1 MDMKLSFVTDNFRLM
16 YVGIAT
22 FMWIV
27 SLILSVEY
35 MKHYERKGRFFFF
48 TLFTYA
54 ATVGVFL
61 SGDLYT
67 MFIFFEAMSLASYVW
82 VAFDEKKDS
91 LRAAGTYLAVSV
103 IGGLVMLMGL
113 FILYD
118 VAMGV
123 FRVPGH
129 ALDITQ
135 IPNLYDT
142 ARMLNDGTD
151 RKIWAAGICML
162 VGFGAKAGAF
172 PLHIW
177 LPKAHPVAPAP
188 ASALLS
194 GMLTKTGIL
203 GILML
208 SAYVFDPVYPYDA
221 PWASLIL
228 IIGVITMAL
237 GAILA
242 VFSVNIKRILACS
255 SVSQMGFIL
264 TGIGAAYL
272 GPDHL
277 ALSGSLLHMVGHSL
291 FKLIL
296 FSVAGVIFMN
306 THKLDLN
313 EIRGFGRNKPLLN
326 AIFLSGALGIAGIPG
341 FNGYISK
348 TLIHEGIVELQKYL
362 AYLEGGGVIPFIT
375 KDMAGVIEWI
385 FLISGGCTLA
395 YMLKIY
401 ICVFIEKNTDI
412 EVQAGFGERRPYM
425 NTATAA
431 ALCLSALIPPALGF
445 TSQYSLN
452 RIVEMCAKP
461 LNIRTSSEYILE
473 NYFTLECLKGG
484 LISIAIGLVIYI
496 GIIRIC
502 MMSDD
507 KDKYLDLWP
516 KWMDMEDVIYRPVIL
531 YAIPF
536 VMSVICRFLDS
547 FADSCIYGL
556 RRTVFKDSKQQEELA
571 EGTRITYGLGVITGR
586 IARLIRRVKKA
597 KGRPT
602 GKPVNYVHKFAMDY
616 ESYKVSR
623 TLIFRSMSFGLM
635 LFCLGLVLTVV
646 YIFVT
651 HLW

>member
-1 MDMKLSFVTDNFRLM
+1 MKLSFAFDNFRLM

-22 FMWIV
+22 FMWAV
-27 SLILSVEY
+27 SLILSAEY
-35 MKHYERKGRFFFF
+35 MQHYERKGRYYFF
-48 TLFTYA
+48 TVFTYI
-54 ATVGVFL
+54 ATAGVFL

-82 VAFDEKKDS
+82 VAFDEKEGS

-103 IGGLVMLMGL
+103 IGGLTMLMGL
-113 FILYD
+113 FLLYD
-118 VAMGV
+118 VVIRV
-123 FRVPGH
+123 FGPSPNP
-129 ALDITQ
+129 LDISK
-135 IPNLYDT
+135 LSCFYDSL
-142 ARMLNDGTD
+142 RMLGDKRLTSEV
-151 RKIWAAGICML
+151 WAAGICML

-172 PLHIW
+172 PIHIW

-208 SAYVFDPVYPYDA
+208 SRYIFAPFAPSDA
-221 PWASLIL
+221 VWASMIL
-228 IIGVITMAL
+228 IIGVITMAI

-255 SVSQMGFIL
+255 SVSQIGFIL
-264 TGIGAAYL
+264 TGIGAADL
-272 GPDHL
+272 SMEHL
-277 ALSGSLLHMVGHSL
+277 ALSGSLLHMVGHSV

-313 EIRGFGRNKPLLN
+313 DIRGFGHGKPLLH

-348 TLIHEGIVELQKYL
+348 TLIHEGIVKLKEYL
-362 AYLEGGGVIPFIT
+362 ALLSARGIPTILSFS
-375 KDMAGVIEWI
+375 MANAIEWI

-401 ICVFIEKNTDI
+401 ICVFIEKNNDSEI
-412 EVQAGFGERRPYM
+412 QASFNEHKPYM
-425 NTATAA
+425 NPFTAA
-431 ALCLSALIPPALGF
+431 ALAISALIPPALGL
-445 TSQYSLN
+445 TAGHSLN
-452 RIVEMCAKP
+452 GIVKMCASAI
-461 LNIRTSSEYILE
+461 NINTETEYFLE
-473 NYFTLECLKGG
+473 HYFEFECLKGG
-484 LISIAIGLVIYI
+484 LISVAIGIVIYV

-507 KDKYLDLWP
+507 KTRYLDLWP
-516 KWMDMEDVIYRPVIL
+516 KWMDLENVIYRPVFL

-536 VMSVICRFLDS
+536 VLTVICRFLDNMVDS
-547 FADSCIYGL
+547 FIYVLRGGL
-556 RRTVFKDSKQQEELA
+556 FKDSKTQEELS
-571 EGTRITYGLGVITGR
+571 EGNRVTYALGVISGKLSR
-586 IARLIRRVKKA
+586 IRRKIRKFR
-597 KGRPT
+597 GRPV
-602 GKPVNYVHKFAMDY
+602 GKPVNFVHKYAMEY
-616 ESYKVSR
+616 ESFKESR

-651 HLW
+651 RLW

>member
-1 MDMKLSFVTDNFRLM
+1 MKLSFVTDNFRLM
-16 YVGIAT
+16 YAGIAT
-22 FMWIV
+22 FMWLV
-27 SLILSVEY
+27 SLILSFEY
-35 MKHYERKGRFFFF
+35 MKHYERKGRFYFF
-48 TLFTYA
+48 TVVTYA
-54 ATVGVFL
+54 ATLGVFL
-61 SGDLYT
+61 AGDLYT

-82 VAFDEKKDS
+82 VAFDEKEES
-91 LRAAGTYLAVSV
+91 LRSAGTYLAVSV

-118 VAMGV
+118 VARGV
-123 FRVPGH
+123 FRVPGP

-142 ARMLNDGTD
+142 ARMLGDGTD

-162 VGFGAKAGAF
+162 IGFGAKAGAF

-177 LPKAHPVAPAP
+177 LPKAHSVAPAP

-208 SAYVFDPVYPYDA
+208 SAYVFEPVFPYDA

-228 IIGVITMAL
+228 LTGVITMAL

-242 VFSVNIKRILACS
+242 VFGVNIKKILACS
-255 SVSQMGFIL
+255 SVSQIGFIL

-272 GPDHL
+272 GTDHI

-306 THKLDLN
+306 THRLDLN
-313 EIRGFGRNKPLLN
+313 DIRGFGRNKPLLN

-341 FNGYISK
+341 LNGYVSK
-348 TLIHEGIVELQKYL
+348 TLIHEGIVALQRYL
-362 AYLEGGGVIPFIT
+362 RYLDGAGIHTFIT
-375 KDMAGVIEWI
+375 YDMANVIEWV

-401 ICVFIEKNTDI
+401 ICVFIEKNTDT
-412 EVQAGFGERRPYM
+412 ETQADFDAHRPYM

-431 ALCLSALIPPALGF
+431 ALCLSALISPVLGF
-445 TSQYSLN
+445 TPYRSMN
-452 RIVEMCAKP
+452 GIVTMCAGP
-461 LNIRTSSEYILE
+461 LNIRTTSEYILE
-473 NYFTLECLKGG
+473 NYFTAECLKDG
-484 LISIAIGLVIYI
+484 LISIAIGIVIYI
-496 GIIRIC
+496 GIIRTC

-507 KDKYLDLWP
+507 KSRYADLWP
-516 KWMDMEDVIYRPVIL
+516 EWLDLENAVYRPVIL
-531 YAIPF
+531 KAIPF
-536 VMSVICRFLDS
+536 VMTVVCRFLDTMTDS
-547 FADSCIYGL
+547 FIYGL
-556 RRTVFKDSKQQEELA
+556 RKTVFKDSKEQEELA
-571 EGTRITYGLGVITGR
+571 EGTRLTYGLGVIAGH
-586 IARLIRRVKKA
+586 IARFVRRIRKA
-597 KGRPT
+597 RGRST